1 MPVGFPVDSE
11 EAALLRRVTV
21 VAVAVACLL
30 IFIKLS
36 AYFLTGSIALLSSLV
51 DSVLDMFA
59 SFINLFAVRHS
70 LLPAD
75 EEHRFG
81 HGKAEPLAGLGQ
93 AAFISGSSVF
103 ICFEAVQRL
112 ARPVPVEYG
121 VIGLLV
127 MVISLAATVGLVL
140 YQRSVIRA
148 TGSLAVQADSIHYI
162 SDIALNIGVILAL
175 VFSAF
180 YGWVHADPL
189 FALGIAFYII
199 YSAWR
204 IARQSL
210 DQLMDRELD
219 EEDRKRIMEAAMQH
233 SGVNAV
239 LDLRTR
245 ASGQDRFI
253 QLHMEVDGQ
262 LSLQQAHAIAVEVE
276 KGIHSLFP
284 RSEVIIHQD
293 PV

>member
-239 LDLRTR
+239 HDLRTR